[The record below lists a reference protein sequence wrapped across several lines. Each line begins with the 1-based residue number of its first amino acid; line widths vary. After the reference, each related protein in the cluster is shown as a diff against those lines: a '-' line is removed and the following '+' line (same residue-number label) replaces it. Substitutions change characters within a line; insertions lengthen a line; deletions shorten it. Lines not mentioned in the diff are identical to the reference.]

1 MALRDGDIHKAAAT
15 PKHYLPVALVTA
27 ISQTGVV
34 AYSFTPGYRFQIAAV
49 SSYCRVKAGT
59 VTATVKIGSRT
70 AVTTVSFTTATEL
83 AQTLSTT
90 LANIR
95 GSSTETITI
104 EYTTDGSGVLTNGF
118 VTLTIRP
125 FPLSGE
131 TGPNS

>member
-1 MALRDGDIHKAAAT
+1 MAIRDGDMHKAAAT
-15 PKHYLPVALVTA
+15 PRHPLVVALVTA

-34 AYSFTPGYRFQIAAV
+34 AFSYTPGYKFQIAAV
-49 SSYCRVKAGT
+49 ISYCRVKAGT

-70 AVTTVSFTTATEL
+70 AVTTVGFTTATEL

-104 EYTTDGSGVLTNGF
+104 EYTSDGSGVLTNGF
-118 VTLTIRP
+118 VTLFVRP
-125 FPLSGE
+125 YPLSGE
-131 TGPNS
+131 LGPT